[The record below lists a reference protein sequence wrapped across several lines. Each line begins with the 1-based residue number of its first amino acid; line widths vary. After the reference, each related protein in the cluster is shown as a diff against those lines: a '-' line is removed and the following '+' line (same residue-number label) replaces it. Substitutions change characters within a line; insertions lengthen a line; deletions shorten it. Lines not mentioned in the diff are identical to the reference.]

1 MMNMKSWPVRA
12 AFFFAAIIS
21 AFQSAHA
28 AETVKVGLLRSP
40 TVAGLLAIGVDK
52 GFFAAEN
59 LTVVPVYFETAQPIA
74 LGVAS
79 GSIDVGITGLTAAF
93 YSLAGQG
100 QLHIV
105 GGYLREQPTFH
116 ATAFVA
122 SNTAYAGSLRAYKDF
137 SGHSVALPVLG
148 SPPHYALALLADKY
162 GFDLKSMR
170 LLQLQ
175 TNANQVSAVT
185 GGQADI
191 GLIAP
196 NAALGPIQRGDL
208 KLLGWSGDETP
219 WQLGAVFVN
228 AATADSRGDLLRRY
242 LRAYGNAIGDY
253 RAAFAGSDDRRKD
266 NATAPET
273 LAVIS
278 KFLGL
283 PVDQVAL
290 GIGYTDQRVDTS
302 DILRQIAW
310 YKSQG
315 LVKPEVDGSK
325 IIDTRYVIPLPD
337 K

>member
-1 MMNMKSWPVRA
+1 MNMKSWIVRA
-12 AFFFAAIIS
+12 AFLFVAITAALP
-21 AFQSAHA
+21 SAHA
-28 AETVKVGLLRSP
+28 AETVKVGVIKSP
-40 TVAGLLAIGVDK
+40 TGAGLLAVGVDK

-59 LTVVPVYFETAQPIA
+59 LAVVPVYFATAQPVA

-105 GGYLREQPTFH
+105 GGYLREHPTFH
-116 ATAFVA
+116 ATAFVVA
-122 SNTAYAGSLRAYKDF
+122 NTAYAGGLRAYKDF
-137 SGHSVALPVLG
+137 PGHSVALPVLG

-162 GFDLKSMR
+162 GFDLKSMH

-175 TNANQVSAVT
+175 TNANQASAVI

-191 GLIAP
+191 GIIAP
-196 NAALGPIQRGDL
+196 NAVLGPIQRGDL

-219 WQLGAVFVN
+219 WQLGAVFVS

-242 LRAYGNAIGDY
+242 LRAYGNAIWNY
-253 RAAFAGSDDRRKD
+253 RAAFTGSDDRRKD

-273 LAVIS
+273 LAVIA
-278 KFLGL
+278 KFIGL

-290 GIGYTDQRVDTS
+290 GIGYPDQRVDTS
-302 DILRQIAW
+302 DILHQIAW
-310 YKSQG
+310 YKAQG

-325 IIDTRYVIPLPD
+325 IIDRRYVIPLPE